1 MKFVFEARASDY
13 DLAAEQEIL
22 LRHVSNRR
30 RNWMI
35 AVGLCL
41 ATAVLAVVLVAT
53 GYGDMQ
59 KMLQVT
65 GAVVGLV
72 LIEQLYLDRSGGN
85 IQGYLKM
92 LYRGRTNQTEDDLNA
107 ILRLEVSEG
116 DPLIHIY
123 NKDGEAGSWDFRG
136 LCRVTENE
144 EIFDLCRKGMPKQYL
159 ALPKNALVEGTEADF
174 RALLNDWLGEKKSVE
189 TFTIP
194 AKMQKQLMQAK
205 YKLFKH

>member
-1 MKFVFEARASDY
+1 MKFVFEAKASDY

-22 LRHVSNRR
+22 LRHVANRR
-30 RNWMI
+30 RNWSI
-35 AVGLCL
+35 ACALCI
-41 ATAVLAVVLVAT
+41 ATAVLAAALIVT
-53 GYGDMQ
+53 GYGDTQ

-72 LIEQLYLDRSGGN
+72 LVEQLYLDRSGGN

-92 LYRGRTNQTEDDLNA
+92 LYRGRANQTEDDLNA
-107 ILRLEVSEG
+107 ILRLEITEG

-123 NKDGEAGSWDFRG
+123 NRDGEAGSWDFRG
-136 LCRVTENE
+136 LCRVVENE

-159 ALPKNALVEGTEADF
+159 ALPKNAMTEGTEEDF
-174 RALLNDWLGEKKSVE
+174 RAFLVEWLGEKKRVE
-189 TFTIP
+189 KFTIP
-194 AKMQKQLMQAK
+194 AKMQRQLMQAK

>member
-1 MKFVFEARASDY
+1 MKFVFEAKASDY

-30 RNWMI
+30 RNWSI
-35 AVGLCL
+35 AAGLCV
-41 ATAVLAVVLVAT
+41 ATAALAAVLVAT
-53 GYGDMQ
+53 GYGDAQ

-72 LIEQLYLDRSGGN
+72 LVEQLYLDRSGGN

-107 ILRLEVSEG
+107 ILRLEVIEG

-123 NKDGEAGSWDFRG
+123 NRDGEAGSWDFRG

-174 RALLNDWLGEKKSVE
+174 RAFLGDWLGEKKSVE
-189 TFTIP
+189 SFSIP

>member
-1 MKFVFEARASDY
+1 MKFVFEAKASDY

-30 RNWMI
+30 RNWSI
-35 AVGLCL
+35 AAGLCV
-41 ATAVLAVVLVAT
+41 ATAALAAVLVAT
-53 GYGDMQ
+53 GYGDAQ

-72 LIEQLYLDRSGGN
+72 LVEQLYLDRSGGN

-107 ILRLEVSEG
+107 ILRLEITAG

-123 NKDGEAGSWDFRG
+123 NRDGEAGNWDFRG

-174 RALLNDWLGEKKSVE
+174 RALLSDWLGEKKSVE

>member
-1 MKFVFEARASDY
+1 MKFVFEARACDY

-92 LYRGRTNQTEDDLNA
+92 LYRGRTNQTEEDLNA
-107 ILRLEVSEG
+107 ILRLEISEG